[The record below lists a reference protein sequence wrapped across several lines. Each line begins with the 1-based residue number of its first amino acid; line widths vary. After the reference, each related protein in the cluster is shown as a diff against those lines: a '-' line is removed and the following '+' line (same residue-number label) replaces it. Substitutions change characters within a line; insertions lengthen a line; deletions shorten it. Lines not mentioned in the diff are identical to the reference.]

1 VVSSST
7 VEISNES
14 SLEILTLEEQ
24 AVLKNV
30 RYQSFS
36 ERASYPRRAGT
47 SFAPPRIP
55 KPYDCRPY
63 CSLLNFNDIHYDTD
77 TKELNLGR
85 GTDII
90 VC

>member
-1 VVSSST
+1 M
-7 VEISNES
+7 SNES

-55 KPYDCRPY
+55 KPHVCRPY
-63 CSLLNFNDIHYDTD
+63 CCLLNFNNIHYDTD
-77 TKELNLGR
+77 TKELHFGR
-85 GTDII
+85 GEVII